1 MKIPIVKTIL
11 DKKWDEEVFI
21 YFLDERDNVYDFGYD
36 RIIALHPD
44 IVSARG
50 KSEEEKRAII
60 ALYID
65 RYYQNNQQYIED
77 AKEKMQILWNDI
89 SAKYFIELEKIF
101 GSLDFY
107 QPKEI
112 RAALSIA
119 KTGVI
124 GDDNASFQIWY
135 QTIKEP
141 DEVRRHF
148 AHEILHFCYYA
159 YLKKEGLKTLSDN
172 WDLAEIFDVVILGL
186 PQFVSLIGKE
196 DQGYKQHEKYFS
208 YYKKLW
214 AKGVNLD
221 EYLEKTN
228 NEGLKII

>member
-1 MKIPIVKTIL
+1 MKIPVVKTIL
-11 DKKWDEEVFI
+11 DKKWDEEMLI

-36 RIIALHPD
+36 RIIALHSD
-44 IVSARG
+44 IMSVRG
-50 KSEEEKRAII
+50 KSEEEKSVII
-60 ALYID
+60 GPYVD
-65 RYYQNNQQYIED
+65 RYYQKNQQHIED
-77 AKEKMQILWNDI
+77 AKERMQILWNDI
-89 SAKYFIELEKIF
+89 SVKYFTELEKIF

-119 KTGVI
+119 KAGVI
-124 GDDNASFQIWY
+124 GDDNVSFQIWY

-148 AHEILHFCYYA
+148 AHEILHFYYYA
-159 YLKKEGLKTLSDN
+159 YIEKRGFKTLSKN
-172 WDLAEIFDVVILGL
+172 WDLAEIFDIVILRL

-214 AKGVNLD
+214 AKSVNLD

-228 NEGLKII
+228 SEGLKKI